1 MQHKLYNLDS
11 KQTYLGFDMSDIMV
25 GMTTWMLGNFL
36 AGQFLPPRL
45 RMLAIFASMGL
56 ALVIWRSFKD
66 KLPPGFFRH
75 IQAWASEANAYRIGP
90 DTKAR
95 PAVVDHQRVLG
106 FLAEEKKNRLRLG
119 MMPVKEI
126 PSGNTEVRPNL
137 KHTVAL
143 TPPPRPAPDEVAHDA
158 PPTPRVSVGSAE

>member
-1 MQHKLYNLDS
+1 
-11 KQTYLGFDMSDIMV
+11 
-25 GMTTWMLGNFL
+25 
-36 AGQFLPPRL
+36 
-45 RMLAIFASMGL
+45 MLAIFASMGL

-106 FLAEEKKNRLRLG
+106 FLEREKKDRLRLG
-119 MMPVKEI
+119 RMPAKESI
-126 PSGNTEVRPNL
+126 SGNMEVRPNL
-137 KHTVAL
+137 QHTIKL
-143 TPPPRPAPDEVAHDA
+143 TPPPRPEPVQVAQDA
-158 PPTPRVSVGSAE
+158 TLTPKVGVGSTE